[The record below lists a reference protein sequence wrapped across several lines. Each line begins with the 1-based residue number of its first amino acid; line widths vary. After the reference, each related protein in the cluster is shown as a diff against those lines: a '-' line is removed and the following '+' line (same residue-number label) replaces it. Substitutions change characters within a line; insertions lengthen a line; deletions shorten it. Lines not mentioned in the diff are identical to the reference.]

1 MDSAWS
7 KADRGAIWFILG
19 VAVLYAATVVVV
31 GVTGI
36 IGNATSGVRRLS
48 LLVDQPLPEAAQSNG
63 TAVLV
68 DGAYESAWVA
78 IGRLGAGTNALL
90 TIGEIVAF
98 LAQAAVAIAFAY
110 LAWRLLRRQPFL
122 RSLSNTFLVAGS
134 TLALGGL
141 IAQFLLGFGSW
152 NAILELGSG
161 EPGDFWP
168 LMMRLDPAQ
177 VGLGFA
183 LLLVAVAFHYGA
195 RLSRDTEG
203 LV

>member
-1 MDSAWS
+1 MDSAWN

-19 VAVLYAATVVVV
+19 VAVLYGLAVVVF
-31 GVTGI
+31 GIGGI
-36 IGNATSGVRRLS
+36 IGNATSGIRRMS
-48 LLVDQPLPEAAQSNG
+48 LLVDQPLPDAAQSTG
-63 TAVLV
+63 SATLV
-68 DGAYESAWVA
+68 DGNYESAWVA
-78 IGRLGAGTNALL
+78 IGHLSAGTNALL

-98 LAQAAVAIAFAY
+98 LAQAAVAVAFAY

-122 RSLSNTFLVAGS
+122 RSLSNTFAVAGA

-161 EPGDFWP
+161 KPDDFWP
-168 LMMRLDPAQ
+168 LVMELDPGQ

-183 LLLVAVAFHYGA
+183 LLLVSIAFHYGA
-195 RLSRDTEG
+195 KLSRDTDG